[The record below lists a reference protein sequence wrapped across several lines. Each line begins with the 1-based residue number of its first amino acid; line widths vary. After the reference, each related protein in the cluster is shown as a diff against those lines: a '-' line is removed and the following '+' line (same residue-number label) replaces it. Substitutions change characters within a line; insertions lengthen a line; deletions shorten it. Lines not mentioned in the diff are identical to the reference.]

1 MQSYNHFTLVEREYL
16 CENYKSGRSLRD
28 IAKQM
33 HRSPSSICR
42 ELNRNRNK
50 DGSYHPWR
58 ATILYICRRKVSK
71 KPFRM
76 EQDSELADWVAE
88 RLHQYWSPEAIS
100 ARWRMEHPGMKLSAS
115 TIYSALKAGKI
126 EGCSA
131 VKHLRRH
138 NRRKYTQGPK
148 SNAVHPERMI
158 REWPEEIRERLEVGH
173 LEGDTVYGGI
183 GKGYLITLVDRKSR
197 KLYMSI
203 VRTRNS
209 KETNEGIIRA
219 LKGTEVRSISLD
231 NGSEFAEYREME
243 QALNIQIYF
252 ADPHAPWQRGTNENM
267 NDIVRFYYPK
277 GTDFRKVS
285 EEEVAAVAE
294 SINNRPRKCLGW
306 LSPNE
311 FLAKCCT

>member
-1 MQSYNHFTLVEREYL
+1 MVEREYL
-16 CENYKSGRSLRD
+16 YDNYKSGKSLRD

-33 HRSPSSICR
+33 QRSPSSVCR

-58 ATILYICRRKVSK
+58 ATTLYIYRRKASK
-71 KPFRM
+71 KLFRL
-76 EQDSELADWVAE
+76 EKDSELAAWVAE
-88 RLHQYWSPEAIS
+88 RLHQYWSPETIS
-100 ARWRMEHPGMKLSAS
+100 ARWRIEHPGTKLSAS

-126 EGCSA
+126 KGCSA

-138 NRRKYTQGPK
+138 NKRKYTQGPK

-158 REWPEEIRERLEVGH
+158 REWPEEIKERLELGH

-183 GKGYLITLVDRKSR
+183 GKGYLITLVDRKGR

-203 VRTRNS
+203 VRTRNC
-209 KETNEGIIRA
+209 KETNEGILRA
-219 LKGTEVRSISLD
+219 LKGTKVRSISLD
-231 NGSEFAEYREME
+231 NGSEFAEYREVE
-243 QALNIQIYF
+243 QALNIPIYF

-267 NDIVRFYYPK
+267 NGIIRFYFPK

-285 EEEVAAVAE
+285 EEEVAAVME

-311 FLAKCCT
+311 FMAKCCT

>member
-28 IAKQM
+28 IARQM
-33 HRSPSSICR
+33 QRSPSSICR

-58 ATILYICRRKVSK
+58 ATILYIYRRKVSK
-71 KPFRM
+71 KPFRL
-76 EQDSELADWVAE
+76 EQDSELATWVAE

-100 ARWRMEHPGMKLSAS
+100 VRWRMEHPGMKLSAS

-126 EGCSA
+126 EGCNA

-158 REWPEEIRERLEVGH
+158 REWPEEIRERLELGH

-209 KETNEGIIRA
+209 KETNEGILGA
-219 LKGTEVRSISLD
+219 LKGIEVRSISLD
-231 NGSEFAEYREME
+231 NGSEFAEYKEVE
-243 QALNIQIYF
+243 QALNIPVYF

>member
-28 IAKQM
+28 IARQM
-33 HRSPSSICR
+33 QRSPSSICR

-58 ATILYICRRKVSK
+58 ATILYIYRRKVSK
-71 KPFRM
+71 KPFRL
-76 EQDSELADWVAE
+76 EQDSELATWVAE

-100 ARWRMEHPGMKLSAS
+100 VRWRMEHPGMKLSAS

-126 EGCSA
+126 EGCNA

-158 REWPEEIRERLEVGH
+158 REWPEEIRERLELGH

-219 LKGTEVRSISLD
+219 LKGIEVRSISLD
-231 NGSEFAEYREME
+231 NGSEFAEYKEVE
-243 QALNIQIYF
+243 QALNIPVYF